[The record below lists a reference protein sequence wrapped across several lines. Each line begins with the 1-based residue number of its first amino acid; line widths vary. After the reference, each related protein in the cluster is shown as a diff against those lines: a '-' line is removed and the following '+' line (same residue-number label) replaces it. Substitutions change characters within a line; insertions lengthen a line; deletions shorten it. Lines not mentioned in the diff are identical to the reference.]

1 MIVLVKSSSDL
12 IYYDKSATV
21 TFAKYEDG
29 FWCIFSP
36 FADLGSAPF
45 AVREDRL
52 QDFVSPDSINQ
63 LQKELNEYKADSN

>member
-1 MIVLVKSSSDL
+1 MIVLVKSSLDL
-12 IYYDKSATV
+12 ISYDKSATV

-36 FADLGSAPF
+36 GLDGKPF

-52 QDFVSPDSINQ
+52 REFVSTNDIDT
-63 LQKELNEYKADSN
+63 LLEELEDYKKAH